1 MTGLADVERSY
12 QALLRVPDL
21 DGLDGLRAVIGTVA
35 ANRQLDQDPVWLL
48 VVAPPSSGKT
58 EIVEACKKLPDVH
71 PAATLTEASL
81 LSGTPKKEHA
91 KGATGGLLRQMGRF
105 GILLHKDFGSVLSMH
120 RDSRSQVLAA
130 LREVYDGSW
139 DRPVGVDGG
148 KVLHWQ
154 GKAGLVAGCT
164 PTIDRHHGVMSQMG
178 DRFLLYR
185 LPAVSRAAQLR
196 QSLSRRGVADLRHQL
211 AEAVTDFFDGLDPER
226 EPREL
231 AEEDI
236 DRLEA
241 LALFATA
248 ARSAVERDGFSR
260 DIELVPDLE
269 APARM
274 GSQLRALLD
283 GLDVIGLP
291 RAEAWRVVS
300 KAALDSVPALRLSAL
315 KALHGTDWQTT
326 TEVELAIGYPNKTTR
341 RTLEDL
347 TAHQLVE
354 RQVAEEKGL
363 PHKWRLGEEP
373 AGQLTAIG
381 TWTEMSEGSLKPH
394 PESQKT
400 VPTDPRNTQNKANND
415 FSVQPPPT
423 DGLSLLFGEG
433 VAVNDGPTGVRG
445 CVSHPTPD
453 PACRQCRDLQE
464 FEQHLEEKRRGS
476 R

>member
-1 MTGLADVERSY
+1 MSGLAEVERSY
-12 QALLRVPDL
+12 QALVRVPDL
-21 DGLDGLRAVIGTVA
+21 VGLGGLRATLGAVA
-35 ANRQLDQDPVWLL
+35 ANRQLEQDPVWLL
-48 VVAPPSSGKT
+48 IVAPPSSGKT

-71 PAATLTEASL
+71 PAATLTEPSL
-81 LSGTPKKEHA
+81 LSGSPKKEHA
-91 KGATGGLLRQMGRF
+91 KEATGGLLREMGQF

-154 GKAGLVAGCT
+154 GKAGLIAGCT
-164 PTIDRHHGVMSQMG
+164 PTIDRHHAVMSQMG

-185 LPAVSRAAQLR
+185 LPAVSRGEQLR
-196 QSLSRRGVADLRHQL
+196 HGLSRHGVGGLRRQL
-211 AEAVTDFFDGLDPER
+211 AEAVADFFDGLDPER

-231 AEEDI
+231 EEEDI

-274 GSQLRALLD
+274 GNQLRALLD
-283 GLDVIGLP
+283 GLDVIGVP
-291 RAEAWRVVS
+291 RDEAWWVVR

-315 KALHGTDWQTT
+315 EALHGADWQTT

-347 TAHQLVE
+347 TAHRLVE
-354 RQVAEEKGL
+354 RQLAEQEGL
-363 PHKWRLGEEP
+363 PHKWRLTEEP
-373 AGQLTAIG
+373 TQQLTAIR
-381 TWTEMSEGSLKPH
+381 TWTEMSEGGPRAPKTRS
-394 PESQKT
+394 ESQKT
-400 VPTDPRNTQNKANND
+400 TSLNTSHSIDDD
-415 FSVQPPPT
+415 FSVQPPQAGPASLFIAEVDVGGDSVDGSPT
-423 DGLSLLFGEG
+423 ARGCISHP
-433 VAVNDGPTGVRG
+433 DGP
-445 CVSHPTPD
+445 H
-453 PACRQCRDLQE
+453 PACRYCRELGDQ
-464 FEQHLEEKRRGS
+464 
-476 R
+476 